1 MRNAGFMMMKYG
13 GIFGAGDRV
22 RTGDIDLGKVALY
35 QLSYSRSMGT
45 FIFPQEQSRCQTLW
59 RSHSFETS
67 YKLVGNLFPCG
78 RLLFVGG
85 AGSFADRA
93 RAGVNPASNSSRQAN
108 RRFHT
113 VVENSVEIKRN
124 WCVKTMNAW
133 DQIRN
138 YLQLKVSAE
147 NYSNWLKGTAFA
159 GLDGSTLY
167 VSVPDRETRVWLER
181 EFPSMVRGAIQ
192 ELALPVKHVT
202 YEAEP
207 ARGPMNQA
215 VATVESNDPEQASGS
230 LNPKFTF
237 ETFVVGACNQFAHA
251 AARSVATNPSRS
263 YNPLFLY
270 GGVGMG
276 KTHLMHAIG
285 RELMDKHGAMRII
298 YTSSERFMNEM
309 IACIRT
315 ERMQQ
320 FHQRYREA
328 DVLLIDDI
336 QILGT
341 KERTQDEFFHTFNE
355 LHDHQKQIVI
365 SSDSP
370 PKEIPGLVERLRSR
384 FEWGLIADIQ
394 APDLETK
401 MAILDKKAEAENI
414 HLPDDVRSFMASKT
428 KSNVRELEGALVKL
442 MAYSS
447 LTGTPINLHMAQQVL
462 KHLVHVQDRRVTM
475 DSIQKAVAE
484 HFQVKPSQLKEKSN
498 TKKIVYPRQVAM
510 YLVKELT
517 NASLPEIGRAFG
529 GKHHTTVIHSINK
542 IEKERHI
549 DPELNRILHRL
560 MDSLQ

>member
-1 MRNAGFMMMKYG
+1 
-13 GIFGAGDRV
+13 
-22 RTGDIDLGKVALY
+22 
-35 QLSYSRSMGT
+35 
-45 FIFPQEQSRCQTLW
+45 
-59 RSHSFETS
+59 
-67 YKLVGNLFPCG
+67 
-78 RLLFVGG
+78 
-85 AGSFADRA
+85 
-93 RAGVNPASNSSRQAN
+93 
-108 RRFHT
+108 
-113 VVENSVEIKRN
+113 
-124 WCVKTMNAW
+124 MNAW

-147 NYSNWLKGTAFA
+147 NYNNWLKGTTFA
-159 GLDGSTLY
+159 GLDGTTLF
-167 VSVPDRETRVWLER
+167 VTVPDRETRAWLER
-181 EFPSMVRGAIQ
+181 EFPVMIRSAIQ

-202 YEAEP
+202 YEAE
-207 ARGPMNQA
+207 ATRGPMNQA
-215 VATVESNDPEQASGS
+215 MATVEASDVESASGS

-237 ETFVVGACNQFAHA
+237 DTFVVGACNQFAHA

-285 RELMDKHGAMRII
+285 RELMDKHGSMRII

-328 DVLLIDDI
+328 DVLLVDDI

-341 KERTQDEFFHTFNE
+341 KERTQEEFFHTFNE

-370 PKEIPGLVERLRSR
+370 PKEIPGLLERLRSR
-384 FEWGLIADIQ
+384 FEWGLMADIQ

-401 MAILDKKAEAENI
+401 MAILDKKAEAENV

-447 LTGTPINLHMAQQVL
+447 LTGMPINLHMAQQVL

-484 HFQVKPSQLKEKSN
+484 HFQIKSSQLKEKSN

-517 NASLPEIGRAFG
+517 SASLPEIGRAFG
-529 GKHHTTVIHSINK
+529 GKHHTTVIHSVNK